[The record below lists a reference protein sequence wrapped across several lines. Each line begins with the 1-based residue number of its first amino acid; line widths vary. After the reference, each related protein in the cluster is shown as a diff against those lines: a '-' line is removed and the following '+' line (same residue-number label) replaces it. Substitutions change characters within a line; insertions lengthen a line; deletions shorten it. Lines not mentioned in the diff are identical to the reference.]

1 MRLKEGR
8 TAVSILIGT
17 ETPVNTHLPQRQ
29 ERPSVT
35 MLEDGGWVV
44 TWQSW
49 QDASGANYGVYQ
61 QRYTSSGVEIDGER
75 RVNTTTD
82 LSQFEPTVTAL
93 KDGGWVVAWLNDG
106 QNSRDIHQQ
115 RYDKNGVAIGL
126 ESVVN
131 VSTVGHQ
138 DAPTITA
145 LPDGGWVVVWQSEV
159 DAGTG
164 NGLGIFQRVY
174 GPSGQAS
181 DVQVHSTVSGDQTA
195 PSVAVLKDGGWIVTW
210 QSPDA
215 DGTGIYQQRFKADG
229 TREGGETSVNSLT
242 MGIQTNATVTGLKDG
257 GWVVAWQSAGVSGT
271 DIYQR
276 RYDED
281 GNALGT
287 GETLVNTN
295 LTDDHQHASITALTD
310 GGWVVTWQAPDSD
323 RGGIYLRHYD
333 SSGTAVGGQVLV
345 NTGTADWQSFPS
357 VTALPGGGW
366 VVTWQSV
373 IQGGQLDNI
382 VQKTYFGVNDA
393 PIGTNATLTAKEN
406 TAYSFKVAD
415 FGFSD
420 TNGNSLSG
428 VKITTLPTK
437 GTVLLNGIAIT
448 AGQTVAVAD
457 ITAGKLTWEPPAGED
472 GTALTTIGFKVIDDG
487 GTDHN
492 GKDIDQTERVI
503 TFNVTPT
510 PTTPDTDKG
519 KILIGD
525 DGDDRFTG
533 TNWADLLSGKGGDD
547 HLDGGAGNDT
557 LWGGEDDDLL
567 KGGSGNDILGG
578 GPGAD
583 TLFGGGGDD
592 KLYGGKDS
600 GADRLY
606 GGDGKDKLWAGDGN
620 DKLYGGDDDDTL
632 GGGTGDDLLGGGSGN
647 DILYGGA
654 GSDQIYGGTGD
665 DRIHGGPGNDELW
678 GGAGNDIFIF
688 REKTGK
694 DRIMDFTRGQD
705 KIDLSA
711 FSTRTNPL
719 DFNDISIQTTTA
731 GVVVSINGIQVT
743 LEGQKSLNRDDFIL

>member
-1 MRLKEGR
+1 M
-8 TAVSILIGT
+8 TILVGT
-17 ETPVNTHLPQRQ
+17 ETMVNTHLPGQQ
-29 ERPSVT
+29 LEPSVA
-35 MLEDGGWVV
+35 MLKDGGWVV

-49 QDASGANYGVYQ
+49 GQDGSNDGVYQ
-61 QRYTSSGVEIDGER
+61 QRYKPDGTPDGVEVL
-75 RVNTTTD
+75 VNTTTAE
-82 LSQFEPTVTAL
+82 SQYQPAITAL
-93 KDGGWVVAWLNDG
+93 KDGGWLVTWVGDEAG
-106 QNSRDIHQQ
+106 GPEIYQR
-115 RYDKNGVAIGL
+115 RYDADGTATTAVG
-126 ESVVN
+126 EVVN
-131 VSTVGHQ
+131 TDVGSVQEMPTV
-138 DAPTITA
+138 TA
-145 LPDGGWVVVWQSEV
+145 LPNGGWVVVWASRN
-159 DAGTG
+159 DGAG
-164 NGLGIFQRVY
+164 NGHGIFQQQYDANGDPTTLAQVRVHTTLA
-174 GPSGQAS
+174 GN
-181 DVQVHSTVSGDQTA
+181 QTK
-195 PSVAVLKDGGWIVTW
+195 PSVAVLEDGGWIVTW

-229 TREGGETSVNSLT
+229 TQEGVETPVNSLT
-242 MGIQTNATVTGLKDG
+242 AGAQANAIVTGLKDG
-257 GWVVAWQSAGVSGT
+257 GWVVAWQSPDTNGT
-271 DIYQR
+271 GIYQQ
-276 RYDED
+276 RYDKD
-281 GNALGT
+281 GNALGS
-287 GETLVNTN
+287 GETQVNTTSTGDQKN
-295 LTDDHQHASITALTD
+295 ASITALTD
-310 GGWVVTWQAPDSD
+310 GGWVVTWQSAND
-323 RGGIYLRHYD
+323 IYLRHYN
-333 SSGTAVGGQVLV
+333 SSGTAVGNEVLV
-345 NTGTADWQSFPS
+345 NDITASDQEFPS

-366 VVTWQSV
+366 VVTWQSFKMGV
-373 IQGGQLDNI
+373 PGEFQNI

-393 PIGTNATLTAKEN
+393 PTGTNATLTAKEN

-448 AGQTVAVAD
+448 AGQTIAVAD

-487 GTDHN
+487 GTDHS
-492 GKDIDQTERVI
+492 GEDIDQTERVI

-519 KILIGD
+519 KILIGG

-606 GGDGKDKLWAGDGN
+606 GGDGKDKLWGGGGN

-632 GGGTGDDLLGGGSGN
+632 GGGAGDDLLGGGSGN

-688 REKTGK
+688 RENTGK

-719 DFNDISIQTTTA
+719 DFNDINIQTTAA

>member
-1 MRLKEGR
+1 M
-8 TAVSILIGT
+8 TILERP
-17 ETPVNTHLPQRQ
+17 ETQVNTHYMGRQ
-29 ERPSVT
+29 EDPSVA
-35 MLEDGGWVV
+35 MLTDGGWVV
-44 TWQSW
+44 TWQSTG
-49 QDASGANYGVYQ
+49 QDGEAEGIYQ
-61 QRYTSSGVEIDGER
+61 QQYKADGTRDGIEKL
-75 RVNTTTD
+75 VNTTTTN
-82 LSQFEPTVTAL
+82 SQHQPAVTAL
-93 KDGGWVVAWLNDG
+93 KDGGWVVTWIGEESLGA
-106 QNSRDIHQQ
+106 DIYQR
-115 RYDKNGVAIGL
+115 RYDADGYPMDPLGV
-126 ESVVN
+126 VVN
-131 VSTVGHQ
+131 TETDNVQEMPTV
-138 DAPTITA
+138 TA
-145 LPDGGWVVVWQSEV
+145 LPDGGWVVVWASRN
-159 DAGTG
+159 DG
-164 NGLGIFQRVY
+164 NGNGRGIFQQQYDANGNATPLGEVRVHTTR
-174 GPSGQAS
+174 A
-181 DVQVHSTVSGDQTA
+181 GDQTK

-229 TREGGETSVNSLT
+229 TQQGVETPVNSLT
-242 MGIQTNATVTGLKDG
+242 AGAQANAIVTGLKDG
-257 GWVVAWQSAGVSGT
+257 GWIVAWQSPDTNGT
-271 DIYQR
+271 GIYQQ
-276 RYDED
+276 RYDKD
-281 GNALGT
+281 GNPRGS
-287 GETLVNTN
+287 GETQVNTTSTGDQKN
-295 LTDDHQHASITALTD
+295 ASITALTD
-310 GGWVVTWQAPDSD
+310 GGWVVTWQSAND
-323 RGGIYLRHYD
+323 IYQRHYN
-333 SSGTAVGGQVLV
+333 SSGTAVGNDDLV
-345 NTGTADWQSFPS
+345 NDTTASDQEFPS
-357 VTALPGGGW
+357 VTALPNGGW
-366 VVTWQSV
+366 VVTWQSFIMGV
-373 IQGGQLDNI
+373 PSESPNI
-382 VQKTYFGVNDA
+382 VQKIYFGVNEA
-393 PIGTNATLTAKEN
+393 PTGTNATLTAKEN

-448 AGQTVAVAD
+448 AGQTIAVAD

-519 KILIGD
+519 KILIGG

-606 GGDGKDKLWAGDGN
+606 GGDGKDKLWGGGGN

-632 GGGTGDDLLGGGSGN
+632 GGGAGDDLLGGGSGN

-719 DFNDISIQTTTA
+719 DFNDINIQTTTA